1 MGFLFETVIVAKDVW
16 LWLSGSS
23 IRDQIILI
31 CALPSLCILVSIF
44 RSLSS
49 LEHQHFPMVGKGKS
63 ILLPTWR
70 ARLRYIT
77 QGVELI
83 KNGYLKAS
91 LHTHYLQD

>member
-1 MGFLFETVIVAKDVW
+1 MGFLFETTMVAKNVW

-44 RSLSS
+44 RCSRS
-49 LEHQHFPMVGKGKS
+49 LERQHFPVVGKGES
-63 ILLPTWR
+63 IVLPTWR

-77 QGVELI
+77 QGVEMI
-83 KNGYLKAS
+83 KSGYLKVS
-91 LHTHYLQD
+91 LHTQHLQF